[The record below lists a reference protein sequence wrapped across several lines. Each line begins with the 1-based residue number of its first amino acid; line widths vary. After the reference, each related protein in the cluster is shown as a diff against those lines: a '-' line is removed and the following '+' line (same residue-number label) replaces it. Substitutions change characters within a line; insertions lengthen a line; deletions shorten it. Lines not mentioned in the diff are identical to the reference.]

1 MSADEGEQAVANVPC
16 QLSDEQLYQLHE
28 LMTVTKEIYD
38 PSKAQ
43 SQPPGGQKAVEE
55 AVEDA
60 LDRAK
65 REEKQGG

>member
-1 MSADEGEQAVANVPC
+1 MRGEWSGAHTRCSLHPH

-28 LMTVTKEIYD
+28 LMNVTKEIYD

-55 AVEDA
+55 AVNEA
-60 LDRAK
+60 LDRTK
-65 REEKQGG
+65 KG